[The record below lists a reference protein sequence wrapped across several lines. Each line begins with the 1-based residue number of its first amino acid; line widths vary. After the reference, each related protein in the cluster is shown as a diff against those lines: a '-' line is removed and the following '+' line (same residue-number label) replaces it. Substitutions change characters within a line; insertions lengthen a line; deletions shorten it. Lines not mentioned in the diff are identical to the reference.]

1 MWLALSKNFIERMG
15 GRVSVE
21 STYGKGSTFSF
32 SVPQKVVAVPG
43 REHSLSEKEPAA
55 FTASD
60 ARILVV
66 DDNDINRE
74 VVKAMLE
81 PMEIIIDEA
90 ENGGAA
96 VEDAKERKYDLILM
110 DSHMPVMSG
119 EEATRI
125 IRSGENTNNTTP
137 IIAITADAIT
147 GVREKLLECGM
158 NDYLVK
164 PIEIE
169 QLCGMI
175 RKYLER

>member
-1 MWLALSKNFIERMG
+1 M
-15 GRVSVE
+15 
-21 STYGKGSTFSF
+21 
-32 SVPQKVVAVPG
+32 
-43 REHSLSEKEPAA
+43 
-55 FTASD
+55 
-60 ARILVV
+60 V

-96 VEDAKERKYDLILM
+96 VEAAKERKYDLILM